1 MLKTLNSSNNKST
14 EKNVNYMPLKQYF
27 CGSLYSLEKKGL
39 SLFGIPQVVQ
49 VLTMEERRTD
59 NHFFFNFSTGGNGKI
74 S

>member
-1 MLKTLNSSNNKST
+1 
-14 EKNVNYMPLKQYF
+14 MPLKQYF

-59 NHFFFNFSTGGNGKI
+59 NLFFFKFFDWRKREDFVKWKEKPFYLPA
-74 S
+74 

>member
-1 MLKTLNSSNNKST
+1 
-14 EKNVNYMPLKQYF
+14 MPLKQYF

-49 VLTMEERRTD
+49 VLPMEERRTD
-59 NHFFFNFSTGGNGKI
+59 NLFFFFNFSTGGNGKI

>member
-1 MLKTLNSSNNKST
+1 
-14 EKNVNYMPLKQYF
+14 MPLKQYF

-59 NHFFFNFSTGGNGKI
+59 NLFFFNFSAGGNGKI